1 MEKTLYSD
9 ARIFVMND
17 SPNVSIAHDLKI
29 VQTAFDIRIVAEW
42 KLYIDDEPKQAR
54 KNILIEGLWELAE
67 YVKKVEQ
74 EPFPSEIQ
82 KWIDDL
88 MENEKWAGV

>member
-1 MEKTLYSD
+1 MEKILYND

-17 SPNVSIAHDLKI
+17 CPNVSIAHDLKI
-29 VQTAFDIRIVAEW
+29 VQTAFDVRIVAEW
-42 KLYIDDEPKQAR
+42 KFYIDDEQKLAR
-54 KNILIEGLWELAE
+54 KNILIGGLWELAE

-82 KWIDDL
+82 KWISDI
-88 MENEKWAGV
+88 MEGEAWVGV